1 MNYGRLVVAALA
13 ATVMDAAYGLVVWG
27 QLLAREFGRYPD
39 IFRPAGDTSGFA
51 LMFLGIFVG
60 MCGAAWIYAKGYE
73 GGSGAVEGLKF
84 GIVLGLL
91 MAAYTSSANYGTM
104 AIGKKLAL
112 TYLIGGFGEWLVAGI
127 VIGLV
132 YKPASQARQKT
143 SRAAGV

>member
-1 MNYGRLVVAALA
+1 MSYSRLIVAALA

-27 QLLAREFGRYPD
+27 QLLAREFGRYPA
-39 IFRPAGDTSGFA
+39 IYRAAGDTSGFA

-60 MCGAAWIYAKGYE
+60 MCAAAWIYAKGYE

-84 GIVLGLL
+84 GVVIGAL
-91 MAAYTSSANYGTM
+91 MAAYISASNYGTM

-112 TYLIGGFGEWLVAGI
+112 TYIIGGFGEWLVAGV

-132 YKPASQARQKT
+132 YKPAAQARKM